1 MSHLINLILFER
13 KKYQYG
19 LCKFTVFLIIFRKL
33 NFMSH
38 TISSDTQN
46 RIQWSL
52 FSLRL
57 GVFIVMI
64 MWTLDK
70 FVNPGHS
77 AKIFEHFYGLSGS
90 NDSIAYILGAL
101 QLILVLAFLVGI
113 KKRLTYGAI
122 FIMHG
127 LSTISSYNQYLDG
140 FNNLLFFTAWPM
152 WAACFTL
159 YLLRDLDVKFA
170 IK

>member
-1 MSHLINLILFER
+1 M
-13 KKYQYG
+13 
-19 LCKFTVFLIIFRKL
+19 T
-33 NFMSH
+33 
-38 TISSDTQN
+38 SSTNTNVQN
-46 RIQWSL
+46 RLQWSL

-77 AKIFEHFYGLSGS
+77 ARIFEHFYGISGS
-90 NDSIAYILGAL
+90 TDIVSYVLGAL
-101 QLILVLAFLVGI
+101 QLLLVLAFMAGI
-113 KKRLTYGAI
+113 KKRITYGII

-127 LSTISSYNQYLDG
+127 LSTLSSYNQYIDG

-152 WAACFTL
+152 WAAIFTL
-159 YLLRDLDVKFA
+159 YLLRDEDLKFTVK
-170 IK
+170 